1 MRMATGII
9 FMRGISYFVPLN
21 SQSQDDKGTRF
32 KWARHIVKW
41 KIVGVLTSIL
51 DFKYAKKNK
60 DTSGSS
66 KCRRKDDHNTS

>member
-32 KWARHIVKW
+32 KWARHLVKW
-41 KIVGVLTSIL
+41 KIVGVLTIIL
-51 DFKYAKKNK
+51 DFKYAKKK